1 MDPRQISY
9 ALENAWNTFCIMH
22 APLSWL
28 NILSR
33 NVHTIFSISYVTEGI
48 IIEADKNNVVIMQ
61 MGRYQIVN
69 LLTSYSS
76 INYSNDN
83 LIDLSRD
90 VMLNLTNNHELQF
103 ESN

>member
-1 MDPRQISY
+1 M
-9 ALENAWNTFCIMH
+9 
-22 APLSWL
+22 
-28 NILSR
+28 
-33 NVHTIFSISYVTEGI
+33 HTIFSILYVTEGI
-48 IIEADKNNVVIMQ
+48 IIEADKSNVVIMQ

>member
-1 MDPRQISY
+1 M
-9 ALENAWNTFCIMH
+9 
-22 APLSWL
+22 
-28 NILSR
+28 
-33 NVHTIFSISYVTEGI
+33 HTIFSISYATEGI

>member
-1 MDPRQISY
+1 
-9 ALENAWNTFCIMH
+9 
-22 APLSWL
+22 
-28 NILSR
+28 
-33 NVHTIFSISYVTEGI
+33 
-48 IIEADKNNVVIMQ
+48 MQ
-61 MGRYQIVN
+61 MRRYQIVN

-90 VMLNLTNNHELQF
+90 VTLNLTNNHELQF